1 MFLGISFILGGKM
14 EEKYKYMAVWLYAIS
29 ILSGAYLNVDDEG
42 LRELIMGFIINYYEM
57 KKDIFDK
64 MFEFKMIR
72 MGEVRVV
79 IDYDKV
85 AEYGNTFL
93 TDPQK
98 LMAIYDE
105 IGKKDINEISRL
117 AELFCDYC
125 LEIDSM
131 NNNRKRH

>member
-1 MFLGISFILGGKM
+1 M

-29 ILSGAYLNVDDEG
+29 ILSGTYLNVDDEG

-57 KKDIFDK
+57 KKVILDK

-72 MGEVRVV
+72 PGEVKVI
-79 IDYDKV
+79 IDYNK
-85 AEYGNTFL
+85 AAQYGNIFMA
-93 TDPQK
+93 DPQK
-98 LMAIYDE
+98 LMVIYDE
-105 IGKKDINEISRL
+105 IGISDIDEISRL